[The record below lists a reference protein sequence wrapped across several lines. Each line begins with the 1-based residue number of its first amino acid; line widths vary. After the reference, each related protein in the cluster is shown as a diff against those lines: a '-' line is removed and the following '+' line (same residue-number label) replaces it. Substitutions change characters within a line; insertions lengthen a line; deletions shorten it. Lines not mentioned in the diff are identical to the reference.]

1 MKGMLN
7 RKLEDPKVRA
17 EFEHRQRFFKLEV
30 QILNALEDKGWT
42 YQDLAKASGTYPQNV
57 WRDLK
62 NGGLHKA
69 SLDRVARYA
78 EALGLHVHHFLLSPQ
93 QEVRLL
99 PRIQRALHSYPKFKK
114 AA

>member
-7 RKLEDPKVRA
+7 RKLENPKYKTK
-17 EFEHRQRFFKLEV
+17 FEHRQRFLKLEV
-30 QILNALEDKGWT
+30 QMLLALEDKDWS
-42 YQDLAKASGTYPQNV
+42 YEDLSKATGIRRQNI

-69 SLDRVARYA
+69 SLERVSRYA
-78 EALGLHVHHFLLSPQ
+78 EALGLHAYYFLLDPQ
-93 QEVRLL
+93 QERRLL
-99 PRIQRALHSYPKFKK
+99 PRIEKEL